1 MPTPLRASPLPG
13 PRPAPPP
20 PQFTPGRRGTLH
32 HRSRSQPVYS
42 EPFVVRLTRPLAV
55 GTCHGG
61 RSCTP
66 RARWGRHPGCGR
78 GGGSGAGGQGQ
89 SQGHTAGPSPVQWPS
104 LSHTAGLGSRSLS
117 IVAKRTE
124 HTVGRLKA
132 RNPGATG
139 PLTLPCN
146 HPHLAPHSH
155 PPKGAHAPARGRRA
169 SPAPVSTASLSWTQ
183 PHNMWPFVTGCFHEG
198 FKARARRSER

>member
-20 PQFTPGRRGTLH
+20 PQFTPGRRGTRH

-61 RSCTP
+61 RSRTP
-66 RARWGRHPGCGR
+66 RARWGRRPGCGR

-117 IVAKRTE
+117 FQLWRNAQSTRSAVSKRAIRGQQ
-124 HTVGRLKA
+124 V
-132 RNPGATG
+132 
-139 PLTLPCN
+139 
-146 HPHLAPHSH
+146 HSH
-155 PPKGAHAPARGRRA
+155 CRATTPISLHTRIPPKGGRPSVGA
-169 SPAPVSTASLSWTQ
+169 SGITCTRLHGIPVLDTTTRHVAFRDRLFSRRFQGPCTSW
-183 PHNMWPFVTGCFHEG
+183 
-198 FKARARRSER
+198 